1 MVSVNLLVLIL
12 IMNRILGH
20 CNFWYHAVPSAWYTL
35 AALVYLE
42 NSFFFFCKNLFYL
55 FTYFCAGSSL
65 LCVGYSLVTVCGLL
79 SWWFLLRATSSGAQ
93 WASVVAALL
102 GLSSCGAWVFW
113 PCGMW
118 DLPRPEMEPVSPA
131 LAGGFLTTEPPG
143 MSW

>member
-1 MVSVNLLVLIL
+1 MLFPQPGIPLLLLSI
-12 IMNRILGH
+12 
-20 CNFWYHAVPSAWYTL
+20 WKTL
-35 AALVYLE
+35 
-42 NSFFFFCKNLFYL
+42 FFFFFKNLFYL

-143 MSW
+143 TSW